1 MSKWLIVSDNHT
13 ESNSVSII
21 RLSLIFD
28 IDVEIDHQR
37 LIKDNP
43 DKNLIMYLN
52 QMQISII
59 LNSKRRSLYYQI
71 VYR

>member
-1 MSKWLIVSDNHT
+1 M
-13 ESNSVSII
+13 
-21 RLSLIFD
+21 IFD

-59 LNSKRRSLYYQI
+59 LNSKKKEFILSNCL
-71 VYR
+71 

>member
-1 MSKWLIVSDNHT
+1 M
-13 ESNSVSII
+13 
-21 RLSLIFD
+21 IFD

-43 DKNLIMYLN
+43 DKNLIMCLN

-59 LNSKRRSLYYQI
+59 LNSKRRDLYYQI